1 VVFSSSTHWQPVK
14 LSHCLSS
21 VFSQNSSSNEAK
33 VEVAP
38 VEVLEELTYDEER
51 DRHYLER
58 KVESAFREAAVA
70 LKELRA
76 RRLYRSTHKTFEEY
90 CRDRFGFSRSRSYQ
104 LIDAAVVVENL
115 EKCPQFVDIL
125 PTNEAQ
131 CRWLLNLEPEAQRTV
146 WSAVAE
152 SGQRPTGAKVK
163 QTVAELEAQGIVQ
176 RLKAK
181 PLSLAKDYC
190 QVGDVFT
197 LVRLEGQEKKYNGCW
212 AIAVEPRDFTVLVDV
227 HDASLTVKPENLDK
241 IDSPDAKRQLP
252 QVLKRIRR
260 VREVPGFRDR
270 LAYTVLEHLGRQTY
284 LTPLEDKVLRL
295 IEQEYGVEDYDC

>member
-1 VVFSSSTHWQPVK
+1 MSSQEPAAAKSLSVKESNPPVPYD
-14 LSHCLSS
+14 
-21 VFSQNSSSNEAK
+21 SSSNEAK

-38 VEVLEELTYDEER
+38 VEVLEEITYDEQR

-70 LKELRA
+70 LKELRD

-131 CRWLLNLEPEAQRTV
+131 CRPVLDLSPEDQRTV

-152 SGQRPTGAKVK
+152 SGQRPTGARVK
-163 QTVAELEAQGIVQ
+163 QTVAGLEAQGIVQ

-181 PLSLAKDYC
+181 PLFLTNDFC

-197 LVRLEGQEKKYNGCW
+197 LARLEGKEKKYNGCW
-212 AIAVEPRDFTVLVDV
+212 AIATELKDFTVSVDV
-227 HDASLTVKPENLDK
+227 HDTTLTVKPDNLDK
-241 IDSPDAKRQLP
+241 IDSPDVKRQLP

-270 LAYTVLEHLGRQTY
+270 VAYTMLEHLGRQTY
-284 LTPLEDKVLRL
+284 LTPLEDKILRV